1 MFCRRYINLT
11 TKKETIKD
19 GVVETFN
26 ENGQL
31 RNRKN
36 YKDGEKIDYIS
47 YDEKGFEL
55 NEHFLRQGSVFEKI
69 MNIILNVC

>member
-36 YKDGEKIDYIS
+36 YKDGKRHGLWEYFDR
-47 YDEKGFEL
+47 DGNL
-55 NEHFLRQGSVFEKI
+55 NLDDIPF
-69 MNIILNVC
+69 